1 MPSVYVLRDATG
13 RHYLGCT
20 GNLDVRLAQHRAGG
34 TQTTRRMVP
43 PLDLLAHRDY
53 PSFPAALA
61 AEREFE
67 RWKNTAKVVR
77 HLNEG

>member
-20 GNLDVRLAQHRAGG
+20 AHLEARLAQHLAGG
-34 TQTTRRMVP
+34 ARTTRRMVP
-43 PLDLLAHRDY
+43 PLDFVAHRDC

-61 AEREFE
+61 AEREFK
-67 RWKNTAKVVR
+67 RWKNTAKVVQ
-77 HLNEG
+77 HLSEG